1 MGLLVE
7 YTVNEGMAGDQVAA
21 LRDFT
26 DALRAEGCEGFSYT
40 AYETDDPAK
49 FIAVLDFD
57 DDDAKARFLA
67 TAAFAA
73 YRDRRFER
81 ARFIA
86 ENSIRVGDG
95 QMGRVPP
102 VDMAELNG
110 RAIALMAEPI

>member
-73 YRDRRFER
+73 YRDGAK
-81 ARFIA
+81 ARFPHPP
-86 ENSIRVGDG
+86 STTTIRQV
-95 QMGRVPP
+95 
-102 VDMAELNG
+102 ASTL
-110 RAIALMAEPI
+110 A